1 VSATGEHDR
10 QLGNVI
16 MLGVVAE
23 LDEAQARVRVDC
35 DGMRTDWIPWTERRA
50 GAGFRTWAPP
60 EVGEQ
65 VVVVSPY
72 GDPTQ
77 GVVIGSVYQEA
88 HDAPANAKTKHRTEY
103 ADGTIV
109 EYDRASTTLTVNVGS
124 GNVVVNCAKAEVHAS
139 ESVTLDTPST
149 HATGDLKVD
158 GKIEAGADITT
169 PAEVKAGAVGLK
181 AHHHTAQG
189 ATAPTTPSQP

>member
-1 VSATGEHDR
+1 MSAAGEHDR
-10 QLGNVI
+10 QIANLL
-16 MLGVVAE
+16 MFGVVAE

-35 DGMRTDWIPWTERRA
+35 DGMLTDWIPWTASRA
-50 GAGFRTWAPP
+50 GPGVRTWCAP

-65 VVVVSPY
+65 VIVASPY

-88 HDAPANAKTKHRTEY
+88 HDAPANTKAKHRTEY
-103 ADGTIV
+103 ADGSVV
-109 EYDRASTTLTVNVGS
+109 EYDRETTTLTVNIGS
-124 GNVVVNCAKAEVHAS
+124 GTVIVNCATAEVHAS
-139 ESVTLDTPST
+139 ESVTLDTPKT

-169 PAEVKAGAVGLK
+169 PAEVKAGNIGLK
-181 AHHHTAQG
+181 AHKHTAQG
-189 ATAPTTPSQP
+189 ATAPTTPAQP